1 MFSTGEKCLFGC
13 FLLWKMSSDDEM
25 SSVIS
30 LSSDAESLAL
40 EEEEGEVSFNAMVQP
55 YQDEPIV
62 DIENEEHA
70 TEDDEDDEDRIS
82 FATLES
88 RFEDKE
94 SVRNW

>member
-1 MFSTGEKCLFGC
+1 
-13 FLLWKMSSDDEM
+13 MSSDDEM
-25 SSVIS
+25 SSAVS
-30 LSSDAESLAL
+30 FSSDPESLVL
-40 EEEEGEVSFNAMVQP
+40 EEEEGEGLFNSMVQP

-62 DIENEEHA
+62 DIENEEDA
-70 TEDDEDDEDRIS
+70 TEDDEDDEGGIP